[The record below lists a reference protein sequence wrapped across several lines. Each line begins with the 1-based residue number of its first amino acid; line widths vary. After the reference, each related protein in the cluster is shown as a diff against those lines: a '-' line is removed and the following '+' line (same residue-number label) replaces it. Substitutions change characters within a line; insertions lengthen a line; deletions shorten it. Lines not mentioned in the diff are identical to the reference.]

1 MKNNKYSMTHTKT
14 KTVFLLL
21 AFIVLVISLVST
33 TVAYLST
40 QTNPIE
46 NTFAYDKVTSE
57 VIETFDGTTKSD
69 VKIMNAG
76 NTEAYIRATFIITFQ
91 NATGDVHSTQPV
103 LGTDYTIALGTSG
116 WTIGTDGY
124 YYYDP
129 AVPSG
134 STTAN
139 LINSLVSLK
148 APQGYT
154 LAVDILADA
163 IQATPIEA
171 VREAWPASGR

>member
-46 NTFAYDKVTSE
+46 NTIAYDKVTSE

-91 NATGDVHSTQPV
+91 NDAGDVHSTQPV
-103 LGTDYTIALGTSG
+103 LETDE
-116 WTIGTDGY
+116 Y
-124 YYYDP
+124 YYYDQ
-129 AVPSG
+129 AVQSG

-139 LINSLVSLK
+139 LINSLVSLN

>member
-1 MKNNKYSMTHTKT
+1 MTNY
-14 KTVFLLL
+14 VDIFPQ
-21 AFIVLVISLVST
+21 T
-33 TVAYLST
+33 TVNLGYL
-40 QTNPIE
+40 P
-46 NTFAYDKVTSE
+46 SE
-57 VIETFDGTTKSD
+57 KIIFRLLIFD
-69 VKIMNAG
+69 I
-76 NTEAYIRATFIITFQ
+76 YPFI
-91 NATGDVHSTQPV
+91 SKQPV

>member
-1 MKNNKYSMTHTKT
+1 MKNNKYLMTHTET

-76 NTEAYIRATFIITFQ
+76 NTEAYIA
-91 NATGDVHSTQPV
+91 QP
-103 LGTDYTIALGTSG
+103 LLLLSKMQHEMSIQH
-116 WTIGTDGY
+116 
-124 YYYDP
+124 
-129 AVPSG
+129 
-134 STTAN
+134 N
-139 LINSLVSLK
+139 LF
-148 APQGYT
+148 
-154 LAVDILADA
+154 
-163 IQATPIEA
+163 
-171 VREAWPASGR
+171 